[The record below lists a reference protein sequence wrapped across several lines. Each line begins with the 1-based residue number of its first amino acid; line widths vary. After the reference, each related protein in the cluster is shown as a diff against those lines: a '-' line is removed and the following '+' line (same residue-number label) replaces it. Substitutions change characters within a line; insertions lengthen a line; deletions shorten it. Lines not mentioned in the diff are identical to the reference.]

1 MNDTAILGRPLFDTP
16 ITRLFGIRHPIL
28 CGGLMWLADAR
39 YVAAAVNAGGMGF
52 ITARTFP
59 DLDVFRDELRRCAE
73 LTEGKPFGVNLFI
86 SGRPEENAVLD
97 RYIDVLAEEGVRF
110 IETAGNTPEAY
121 LPRLKQAGCKVIHKV
136 SAVRHGLRAEKAGVD
151 ALAIVGQECGGH
163 PGLQFVGTMVQGA
176 LAARQFRVPFALGGG
191 IGCGQQLVAALGL
204 GADAV
209 VLGSRM
215 TVATEIWAHEDYK
228 RKVLETGEGDSRLV
242 MASFRNT
249 YRCLDNAAARAVAE
263 LEAAG
268 ERDFARYLP
277 HVRGTNAKA
286 AYTTGDWEQ
295 GILSMGQSAAF
306 ADAIKP
312 VAEIFAEILR
322 DATAAR
328 DRFDGL
334 RPQPA
339 AADPAAIASSAAA
352 GGP

>member
-1 MNDTAILGRPLFDTP
+1 MNAGAGTGETGVADDEDVLARPLFATP
-16 ITRLFGIRHPIL
+16 ITRLFGIRHPLL

-59 DLDVFRDELRRCAE
+59 DLDVFRAELRLCAE
-73 LTEGKPFGVNLFI
+73 LTGGKPFGVNLFI
-86 SGRPEENAVLD
+86 SGRAEENAVLD
-97 RYIDVLAEEGVRF
+97 RYIEVLAEEGVRL

-121 LPRLKQAGCKVIHKV
+121 LPALKAAGCIVMHKV

-163 PGLQFVGTMVQGA
+163 PGLHFVGTMVQGA
-176 LAARQFRVPFALGGG
+176 LAARAFRVPFALGGG

-209 VLGSRM
+209 VMGSRM
-215 TVATEIWAHEDYK
+215 TVASEIWAHDDYK

-263 LEAAG
+263 LEASG
-268 ERDFARYLP
+268 ERDFQLYLP
-277 HVRGTNAKA
+277 HVRGANARD
-286 AYTTGDWEQ
+286 AYTTGDWER

-306 ADAIKP
+306 ADEIKP
-312 VAEIFAEILR
+312 VAAIFAEILR
-322 DATAAR
+322 DAATAR
-328 DRFDGL
+328 DRLDGM
-334 RPQPA
+334 RP
-339 AADPAAIASSAAA
+339 A
-352 GGP
+352 GA

>member
-1 MNDTAILGRPLFDTP
+1 MSDAEILAEPLFETP
-16 ITRLFGIRHPIL
+16 LTRLFGIRHPIL

-59 DLDVFRDELRRCAE
+59 DFGAFRDELRLCGE
-73 LTEGKPFGVNLFI
+73 LTGGKPFGVNLFI
-86 SGRPEENAVLD
+86 SGRAEENAVLD
-97 RYIDVLAEEGVRF
+97 RYIEVLADEGVRL

-121 LPRLKQAGCKVIHKV
+121 LPRLRQAGCTVIHKV

-163 PGLQFVGTMVQGA
+163 PGLQFVGSFVQGA
-176 LAARQFRVPFALGGG
+176 LAARQFKVPFALGGG

-204 GADAV
+204 GADAIV
-209 VLGSRM
+209 MGSRM
-215 TVATEIWAHEDYK
+215 TIATEIWAHEDYK
-228 RKVLETGEGDSRLV
+228 RRVLATGEGDSRLV

-249 YRCLDNAAARAVAE
+249 YRCLDNAAARTVAE

-268 ERDFARYLP
+268 ERDFALYLP

-306 ADAIKP
+306 ADEIKP
-312 VAEIFAEILR
+312 VAAIFAEILR
-322 DATAAR
+322 DARAAR
-328 DRFDGL
+328 DRFDRM
-334 RPQPA
+334 RPVS
-339 AADPAAIASSAAA
+339 ASSGA
-352 GGP
+352 GAGP